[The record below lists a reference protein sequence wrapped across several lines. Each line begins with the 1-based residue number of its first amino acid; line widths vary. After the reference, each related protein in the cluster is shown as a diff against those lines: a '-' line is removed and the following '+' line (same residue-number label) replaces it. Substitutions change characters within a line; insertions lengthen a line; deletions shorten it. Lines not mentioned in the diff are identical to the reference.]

1 MSAVEIPEIFAGLFE
16 PHRYKVF
23 YGGRGSGKSW
33 AAARA
38 LVHLA
43 HHKPLRVV
51 CAREFQNSIEESVH
65 RLLSDQIKLFGLPF
79 QIDKYRIYNDIGS
92 EFIFKGLSKQD
103 AAAIKSLEG
112 ADIVWVEEAQNV
124 SKASWD
130 NLIPTV
136 RKAGSEI
143 WITFN
148 PDVED
153 APTYQRFVLTPPP
166 SALVRKVNWD
176 NNPWFPS
183 VLDDERRYMREADP
197 LAYQNVWE
205 GFPRTFAEG
214 AYWREEFEALERA
227 GRIGDVPYDPNRPV
241 FTWWDLTHSKSESG
255 DPSAI
260 WFIQGTATGTFDVID
275 YWEGNNVSLGMVA
288 KDVILARPYTYG
300 KHLLPHDG
308 KNTNSHSG
316 KSNEEFVAG
325 LLGADKVEVVE
336 RTKDVERDLNNVRL
350 ILPKCRFD
358 AVNCKAGLA
367 ALRNHRR
374 AKNEK
379 TGLWG
384 YVHDWTSHGAAG
396 FRGFAINHHLMQSV
410 MSASTSTR
418 RRNRSVWTT

>member
-1 MSAVEIPEIFAGLFE
+1 MSAVEIPDIFAGLFA

-65 RLLSDQIKLFGLPF
+65 RLLSDQIRLFGLPF

-136 RKAGSEI
+136 RKEGSEI

-153 APTYQRFVLTPPP
+153 APTYQRFVLNPPP
-166 SALVRKVNWD
+166 SAHVRKVNWN

-183 VLDDERRYMREADP
+183 VLDDERIFMLEADP
-197 LAYQNVWE
+197 AAYQNVWE
-205 GFPRTFAEG
+205 GFPRTFADG

-227 GRIGDVPYDPNRPV
+227 GRIGDVPYDPNKPV

-255 DPSAI
+255 DPSAVI
-260 WFIQGTATGTFDVID
+260 FLQATATGTFDAID
-275 YWEGNNVSLGMVA
+275 YWEGNNVSLTTVA
-288 KDVILARPYTYG
+288 KDVILSRPYTYG
-300 KHLLPHDG
+300 KHFLPHDG

-316 KSNEEFVAG
+316 QSDEDFLRG
-325 LLGADKVEVVE
+325 LLGPNVETLE

-350 ILPKCRFD
+350 VLPKMKFD
-358 AVNCKAGLA
+358 AVKCKALLA

-379 TGLWG
+379 TGLWA
-384 YVHDWTSHGAAG
+384 YVHDWTSHGAAA
-396 FRGFAINHHLMQSV
+396 FRGFAINHHLM
-410 MSASTSTR
+410 TSGMTSGNWRTGRANPWTR
-418 RRNRSVWTT
+418 